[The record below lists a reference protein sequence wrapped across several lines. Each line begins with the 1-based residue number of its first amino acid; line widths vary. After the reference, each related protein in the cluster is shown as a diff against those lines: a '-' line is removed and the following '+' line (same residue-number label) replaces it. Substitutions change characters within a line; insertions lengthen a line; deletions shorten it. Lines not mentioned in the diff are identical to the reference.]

1 VLAGAVSCFLD
12 TYRNPNKACNS
23 PGAWPTGTVPM
34 TTVEHLP
41 APAPSLGGSRI
52 LVVQTRPSAALGIGA
67 AVVRTGAR
75 VNVCRSSHAALD
87 IMGSPGN
94 AFDAAVLDGE
104 LNRGALMRLSRVLRE
119 GAKPCLSVGVGTPGD
134 ETAVRRLV
142 EAGVMELVIPPLS
155 AEAVVDALARCV
167 AETRRLRD
175 RVAASPRGH
184 REAARRRSPPH
195 WSLTGAAQPVP
206 RFNPDIEAAVDRY
219 AVLVRLSPRETSV
232 LKLIALG
239 YLYDEIG
246 EVLSI
251 ANRTVKMHAA
261 NVRKK
266 VGAPN
271 RMALVRKVL
280 CA

>member
-1 VLAGAVSCFLD
+1 M
-12 TYRNPNKACNS
+12 
-23 PGAWPTGTVPM
+23 PTGVVLM
-34 TTVEHLP
+34 TTLAQSTP
-41 APAPSLGGSRI
+41 QQASLQGSRI
-52 LVVQTRPSAALGIGA
+52 LVVQTRPISALGIGA

-87 IMGSPGN
+87 VLASPSN
-94 AFDAAVLDGE
+94 TFDGAVFDGE
-104 LNRGALMRLSRVLRE
+104 ISRGNLIRLSRALRE
-119 GAKPCLSVGVGTPGD
+119 RSLPCAAVGVGTPAD

-142 EAGVMELVIPPLS
+142 EAGVMELVIPPLT
-155 AEAVVDALARCV
+155 EVAVVDALGRCV
-167 AETRRLRD
+167 AETRKLRAQVTMAT
-175 RVAASPRGH
+175 RAFEGPPR
-184 REAARRRSPPH
+184 RTPH
-195 WSLTGAAQPVP
+195 WSQACAAKPVP
-206 RFNPDIEAAVDRY
+206 RFNPDIEQAVDRY
-219 AVLVRLSPRETSV
+219 ALRVKLSPRETSV

-246 EVLSI
+246 EVLAI

-271 RMALVRKVL
+271 RLALVRKVL

>member
-1 VLAGAVSCFLD
+1 
-12 TYRNPNKACNS
+12 
-23 PGAWPTGTVPM
+23 M
-34 TTVEHLP
+34 TTVEHLTS
-41 APAPSLGGSRI
+41 PAPSLGESRI
-52 LVVQTRPSAALGIGA
+52 LVVQTRPSAVLGIGA

-75 VNVCRSSHAALD
+75 VNICRSSHAALD
-87 IMGSPGN
+87 TLASPGN
-94 AFDAAVLDGE
+94 GFDAAVLDGE
-104 LNRGALMRLSRVLRE
+104 LSRGSLTRLSRALRE
-119 GAKPCLSVGVGTPGD
+119 RPKPCLSVGVGMPGD

-142 EAGVMELVIPPLS
+142 EAGVMELVIPPLC
-155 AEAVVDALARCV
+155 AAAVLEALVRCV
-167 AETRRLRD
+167 EETRRLRD
-175 RVAASPRGH
+175 RVGTSPRGG
-184 REAARRRSPPH
+184 REAGRRRSAPH
-195 WSLTGAAQPVP
+195 WSLACGAQPVP

-219 AVLVRLSPRETSV
+219 GVLVRLSPREASV

>member
-1 VLAGAVSCFLD
+1 
-12 TYRNPNKACNS
+12 
-23 PGAWPTGTVPM
+23 M
-34 TTVEHLP
+34 TTAEQLP
-41 APAPSLGGSRI
+41 SSTPSLGGSRI
-52 LVVQTRPSAALGIGA
+52 LVVQTRPSSVLGIGA

-87 IMGSPGN
+87 VMNSPGN
-94 AFDAAVLDGE
+94 AFDAAILDGE
-104 LNRGALMRLSRVLRE
+104 LNRASLMRLSRALRE
-119 GAKPCLSVGVGTPGD
+119 RPSPTLSVGVGTPGD

-155 AEAVVDALARCV
+155 TCAVVDAVARCV
-167 AETRRLRD
+167 EETRRLHE
-175 RVAASPRGH
+175 RVAASPSRG
-184 REAARRRSPPH
+184 REAGRRRSPPH
-195 WSLTGAAQPVP
+195 WNLASATQPVP

-266 VGAPN
+266 VGVPN

>member
-1 VLAGAVSCFLD
+1 
-12 TYRNPNKACNS
+12 
-23 PGAWPTGTVPM
+23 M
-34 TTVEHLP
+34 TTAEHLSP
-41 APAPSLGGSRI
+41 RAPSLGGSRI
-52 LVVQTRPSAALGIGA
+52 LVVQTRPSAVLGIGA
-67 AVVRTGAR
+67 ALVRLGAR

-87 IMGSPGN
+87 VMGSPGR

-104 LNRGALMRLSRVLRE
+104 LSRASLMRLSRALRE
-119 GAKPCLSVGVGTPGD
+119 RPDPCLSVGVGTPAD
-134 ETAVRRLV
+134 DAAVRRLV
-142 EAGVMELVIPPLS
+142 DAGVVELVIPPVS
-155 AEAVVDALARCV
+155 ADAVVEALGRCV
-167 AETRRLRD
+167 ERTRGIRERIES
-175 RVAASPRGH
+175 SPRSL
-184 REAARRRSPPH
+184 REAGRRRSPPH
-195 WSLTGAAQPVP
+195 WSLAGGAQPVP

>member
-1 VLAGAVSCFLD
+1 MSSLQD
-12 TYRNPNKACNS
+12 TAEIQTKLCN
-23 PGAWPTGTVPM
+23 GQGGWPTGTVLM
-34 TTVEHLP
+34 TTAQHLP
-41 APAPSLGGSRI
+41 APSPSLGGSRI
-52 LVVQTRPSAALGIGA
+52 LVVQTRPSSVLGIGA
-67 AVVRTGAR
+67 AIVRMGGR

-87 IMGSPGN
+87 VMSSPGHG
-94 AFDAAVLDGE
+94 FDAAVLDGE
-104 LNRGALMRLSRVLRE
+104 LSRASLMRLSKVLRE
-119 GAKPCLSVGVGTPGD
+119 KPNPCLSVGVGTPAD

-155 AEAVVDALARCV
+155 ADAVLEALVRCV
-167 AETRRLRD
+167 AETGRLRD
-175 RVAASPRGH
+175 RLAANPRGV
-184 REAARRRSPPH
+184 REAGRRRSPPH
-195 WSLTGAAQPVP
+195 WSQASSAQPVP
-206 RFNPDIEAAVDRY
+206 RFNPDIEDAVDRY

>member
-1 VLAGAVSCFLD
+1 
-12 TYRNPNKACNS
+12 
-23 PGAWPTGTVPM
+23 M
-34 TTVEHLP
+34 TAVEHLP
-41 APAPSLGGSRI
+41 ARAPSLGGSRI
-52 LVVQTRPSAALGIGA
+52 LVVQTRPSAVLGIGA

-87 IMGSPGN
+87 IMASPGN
-94 AFDAAVLDGE
+94 AFDAAVFDGE
-104 LNRGALMRLSRVLRE
+104 LSRASLMRLSRALRE
-119 GAKPCLSVGVGTPGD
+119 RPSPCLSVGVGTPAD
-134 ETAVRRLV
+134 ETAVRRLI

-155 AEAVVDALARCV
+155 ADAVLDALVRCV
-167 AETRRLRD
+167 EETRRLRD
-175 RVAASPRGH
+175 RVATNPRSPR
-184 REAARRRSPPH
+184 EAGRRRSPPH
-195 WSLTGAAQPVP
+195 WTQANSARAVP
-206 RFNPDIEAAVDRY
+206 RFNPDIEEAVERY
-219 AVLVRLSPRETSV
+219 AVLVKLSPRETSV

>member
-1 VLAGAVSCFLD
+1 
-12 TYRNPNKACNS
+12 
-23 PGAWPTGTVPM
+23 M
-34 TTVEHLP
+34 TTVENLSP
-41 APAPSLGGSRI
+41 RAPSLGESRI
-52 LVVQTRPSAALGIGA
+52 LVVQTRPSSVLGIGA

-87 IMGSPGN
+87 VVGSPGT

-104 LNRGALMRLSRVLRE
+104 LSRGSLMRLSRALRE
-119 GAKPCLSVGVGTPGD
+119 RRNPCLSVGVGMPGD

-155 AEAVVDALARCV
+155 ADAVIEALGRCV
-167 AETRRLRD
+167 EETRRLRE
-175 RVAASPRGH
+175 RVGTNLRAG
-184 REAARRRSPPH
+184 RETGRRRSPPH
-195 WSLTGAAQPVP
+195 WSLAGGVQPVP
-206 RFNPDIEAAVDRY
+206 RFNPDIESAVDRY
-219 AVLVRLSPRETSV
+219 SVLVRLSPRETSV

>member
-1 VLAGAVSCFLD
+1 
-12 TYRNPNKACNS
+12 
-23 PGAWPTGTVPM
+23 M
-34 TTVEHLP
+34 TTPEHLP
-41 APAPSLGGSRI
+41 SPAPSLRGSRI
-52 LVVQTRPSAALGIGA
+52 LVVQTRPSSVLGIGA
-67 AVVRTGAR
+67 AVARMGAR
-75 VNVCRSSHAALD
+75 VNLCRSSHAALD
-87 IMGSPGN
+87 VMGSPGS

-104 LNRGALMRLSRVLRE
+104 LNRASLMRLSRALRE
-119 GAKPCLSVGVGTPGD
+119 RPSPCLSVGVGTPGD

-155 AEAVVDALARCV
+155 TQAVVEALARCV
-167 AETRRLRD
+167 HETRGLRD
-175 RVAASPRGH
+175 RVGASPRGVEVA
-184 REAARRRSPPH
+184 RRRRSPPH
-195 WSLTGAAQPVP
+195 WSLAGGTPPVP

-261 NVRKK
+261 NVRRK

>member
-1 VLAGAVSCFLD
+1 
-12 TYRNPNKACNS
+12 
-23 PGAWPTGTVPM
+23 M
-34 TTVEHLP
+34 TTAEHLP
-41 APAPSLGGSRI
+41 VLQAPLQDSRI
-52 LVVQTRPSAALGIGA
+52 LVVQTRPISVLGIGA

-87 IMGSPGN
+87 VLASPGSG
-94 AFDAAVLDGE
+94 FDAAVLDGE
-104 LNRGALMRLSRVLRE
+104 MSRTSLQRLSRVLRE
-119 GAKPCLSVGVGTPGD
+119 HDGPCLSVGVGSTRD
-134 ETAVRRLV
+134 DTSVRRLV

-155 AEAVVDALARCV
+155 ERGVVEALGRCV
-167 AETRRLRD
+167 EETRRLRA
-175 RVAASPRGH
+175 RIVAMPRKSG
-184 REAARRRSPPH
+184 AGTRRRSPPH
-195 WSLTGAAQPVP
+195 WSNASAARPVP
-206 RFNPDIEAAVDRY
+206 RFNPDIEEAVDRY
-219 AVLVRLSPRETSV
+219 ARRVQLSPRETSV

-251 ANRTVKMHAA
+251 AGRTVKMHAA

>member
-1 VLAGAVSCFLD
+1 MTAAESLLA
-12 TYRNPNKACNS
+12 
-23 PGAWPTGTVPM
+23 PT
-34 TTVEHLP
+34 
-41 APAPSLGGSRI
+41 PSLGGSRI
-52 LVVQTRPSAALGIGA
+52 LVVQTRPIALLGIGA

-87 IMGSPGN
+87 VLGSPGRG
-94 AFDAAVLDGE
+94 FDAAVLDGE
-104 LNRGALMRLSRVLRE
+104 LGRSTLTRLSRARCE
-119 GAKPCLSVGVGTPGD
+119 RPSPCLSVGVGTQRD
-134 ETAVRRLV
+134 DACVRRLV
-142 EAGVMELVIPPLS
+142 DAGVMELVIPPVSTDAVL
-155 AEAVVDALARCV
+155 EALVRCV
-167 AETRRLRD
+167 QETRQIRERL
-175 RVAASPRGH
+175 ATNPRSV
-184 REAARRRSPPH
+184 REAGRRRSPPH
-195 WSLTGAAQPVP
+195 WSAANVGQPVP
-206 RFNPDIEAAVDRY
+206 RFNPDIEEAVDRY

-261 NVRKK
+261 NVRRK